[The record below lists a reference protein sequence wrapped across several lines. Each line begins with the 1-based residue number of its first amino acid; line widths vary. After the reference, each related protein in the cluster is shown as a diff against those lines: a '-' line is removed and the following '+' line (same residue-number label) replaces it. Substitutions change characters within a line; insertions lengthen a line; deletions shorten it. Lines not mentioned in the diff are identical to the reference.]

1 MTLGTPE
8 QSPGAIRVPPDV
20 LIAFV
25 AKLFAAQ
32 GCPEDDAREIA
43 SGLVEA
49 DLRGVWSHGVA
60 RVPGYL
66 SRYRAGVMNPRPQ
79 VKFETEAASAV
90 HVDGDN
96 GSGLVVAPKA
106 MEAAI
111 ALAQANGI
119 GMAGVANSNHF
130 GAAAR
135 YAEMA
140 ARAFCIGMVFTNS
153 SPALAPWGGAK
164 PFLGTSPLAFAA
176 PTPEGKTFVLD
187 MAMSRI
193 ARGKLKFAAARGESV
208 PEGYALD
215 KDGRP
220 TTDGAAAFSGTM
232 LPFGEHKGAALS
244 WMMEIMGGVL
254 TGAAFGGAV
263 ANPFTGLDRPADT
276 GHTMIAIRADIF
288 MPRAAF
294 GNRIGTLDDRAKALP
309 RAHGFDEIMSPGEP
323 EARRRA
329 QNERDGVPLPK
340 AVVDDL
346 AAEGARAGIDVPLP
360 R

>member
-1 MTLGTPE
+1 MALGTPE
-8 QSPGAIRVPPDV
+8 QSPGAIRVPAET
-20 LIAFV
+20 LIEFV
-25 AKLFAAQ
+25 AKLFAAE
-32 GCPEDDAREIA
+32 GCPTEDAREIA

-66 SRYRAGVMNPRPQ
+66 ARYRAGVMNPRPEIK
-79 VKFETEAASAV
+79 VKPVAGSVA

-96 GSGLVVAPKA
+96 GSGLVVAPQA
-106 MEAAI
+106 MRAAI
-111 ALAQANGI
+111 GLAKANGI
-119 GMAGVANSNHF
+119 GLAGVSSSNHF

-140 ARAFCIGMVFTNS
+140 ARDGCIGMVFTNA
-153 SPALAPWGGAK
+153 SPALPPWGAAK

-176 PTPEGKTFVLD
+176 PTPDGKTFVID

-215 KDGRP
+215 KQGRP
-220 TTDGAAAFSGTM
+220 TTDGAAAFGGTM

-244 WMMEIMGGVL
+244 WMMEVMGGVL
-254 TGAAFGGAV
+254 TGAAFGGDV
-263 ANPFTGLDRPADT
+263 ANPFTGLDRPART
-276 GHTMIAIRADIF
+276 GHAMIAIRADVF
-288 MPRAAF
+288 APMVAF
-294 GNRIGTLDDRAKALP
+294 GDRIGALDERAKALP
-309 RAHGFDEIMSPGEP
+309 KAAGFDEIMSPGEP

-329 QNERDGVPLPK
+329 QNERDGVPLAK
-340 AVVDDL
+340 AVADDL
-346 AAEGARAGIDVPLP
+346 VTEAGRAGIDAPF
-360 R
+360 

>member
-1 MTLGTPE
+1 MALGTPE
-8 QSPGAIRVPPDV
+8 QSPGAIRVSAEA
-20 LIAFV
+20 LTAFV
-25 AKLFAAQ
+25 AKLFVAI
-32 GCPEDDAREIA
+32 GCPDADAQQIA
-43 SGLVEA
+43 AGLVEA

-66 SRYRAGVMNPRPQ
+66 GRYRAGVMNPRPEI
-79 VKFETEAASAV
+79 KISYDATAAAF
-90 HVDGDN
+90 VDGDN
-96 GSGLVVAPKA
+96 GSGLVVAPRA
-106 MEAAI
+106 MGVAI
-111 ALAQANGI
+111 ALAQAHGI
-119 GMAGVANSNHF
+119 GIAGVAFSNHF

-140 ARAFCIGMVFTNS
+140 ARDFCIGMVFTNA
-153 SPALAPWGGAK
+153 SPALPPWGGAA

-176 PTPEGKTFVLD
+176 PTPEGKTFVID

-220 TTDGAAAFSGTM
+220 TTDGAAAFGGTM

-244 WMMEIMGGVL
+244 WMMEVMAGVL
-254 TGAAFGGAV
+254 TGAAFGGQV
-263 ANPFTGLDRPADT
+263 ANPFTGLDRPAET
-276 GHTMIAIRADIF
+276 GHTMIAIRADVF
-288 MPRAAF
+288 MPRAAY
-294 GNRIGTLDDRAKALP
+294 RIRMGQLDDRAKAVP
-309 RAHGFDEIMSPGEP
+309 RAAGFDEIQSPGEP

-340 AVVDDL
+340 TVVDDL
-346 AAEGARAGIDVPLP
+346 VAEAEKAGIAAPF
-360 R
+360 

>member
-1 MTLGTPE
+1 MALGTPE
-8 QSPGAIRVPPDV
+8 QSPGAIRVPADR
-20 LIAFV
+20 LTDFV
-25 AKLFAAQ
+25 ARLFAAE
-32 GCPEDDAREIA
+32 GCPDEDAREIA

-66 SRYRAGVMNPRPQ
+66 GRYRAGVMNPRPDI
-79 VKFETEAASAV
+79 KISYDASAAAY
-90 HVDGDN
+90 VDGDN

-106 MEAAI
+106 MRVAI
-111 ALAQANGI
+111 GLAQGYGI
-119 GMAGVANSNHF
+119 GIAGVAFSNHF

-140 ARAFCIGMVFTNS
+140 AREFCIGMVFTNA
-153 SPALAPWGGAK
+153 SPALPPWGGAK

-176 PTPEGKTFVLD
+176 PTPAGKTFVID

-193 ARGKLKFAAARGESV
+193 ARGKLKFAAARGEAV

-215 KDGRP
+215 KEGRP
-220 TTDGAAAFSGTM
+220 TSDGAAAFGGTM

-244 WMMEIMGGVL
+244 WMMEVMAGVF
-254 TGAAFGGAV
+254 TGAEFGGAV
-263 ANPFTGLDRPADT
+263 ANPFTGLDRPAET
-276 GHTMIAIRADIF
+276 GHTMIAIRADVF
-288 MPRAAF
+288 MPRAAY
-294 GNRIGTLDDRAKALP
+294 RDRMAQLDDRAKAVP
-309 RAHGFDEIMSPGEP
+309 KAAGFDEILSPGEP

-329 QNERDGVPLPK
+329 QNEREGVPLPK

-346 AAEGARAGIDVPLP
+346 KSEAARAGIEVPFAT
-360 R
+360 

>member
-1 MTLGTPE
+1 MALGTPE
-8 QSPGAIRVPPDV
+8 QSPGAIRVSADV
-20 LIAFV
+20 LTDFV
-25 AKLFAAQ
+25 AKLFAAA
-32 GCPEDDAREIA
+32 GCPDEDAQQIA

-66 SRYRAGVMNPRPQ
+66 GRYRAGVMNPRPDI
-79 VKFETEAASAV
+79 KISLDASAAAY
-90 HVDGDN
+90 VDGDN

-106 MEAAI
+106 MRAAI
-111 ALAQANGI
+111 ALAQAHGI
-119 GMAGVANSNHF
+119 GIAGVAFSNHF

-135 YAEMA
+135 YVEMA
-140 ARAFCIGMVFTNS
+140 AREFCIGMVFTNA
-153 SPALAPWGGAK
+153 SPALPPWGGAA

-176 PTPEGKTFVLD
+176 PTPEGKTFVID

-208 PEGYALD
+208 PKGYALD

-244 WMMEIMGGVL
+244 WMMEVMAGVF
-254 TGAAFGGAV
+254 TGAAFGGQV
-263 ANPFTGLDRPADT
+263 ANPFTGLDRPAET
-276 GHTMIAIRADIF
+276 GHTMIAIRADVF

-294 GNRIGTLDDRAKALP
+294 RDRIGQLDDRAKALP
-309 RAHGFDEIMSPGEP
+309 KAAGFDEILSPGEP

-329 QNERDGVPLPK
+329 QNARDGVPLAK

-346 AAEGARAGIDVPLP
+346 AAEAAKAGVAIPF
-360 R
+360 

>member
-1 MTLGTPE
+1 MALGTPE
-8 QSPGAIRVPPDV
+8 QSPGAIRVPAGD
-20 LIAFV
+20 LIDLVARLFV
-25 AKLFAAQ
+25 AER
-32 GCPEDDAREIA
+32 CPDEDAREIA

-66 SRYRAGVMNPRPQ
+66 ARYRAGVMNPVPQ
-79 VKFETEAASAV
+79 IKLDRVAGAAV

-106 MEAAI
+106 MAAAI
-111 ALAQANGI
+111 DLAHDHGI
-119 GMAGVANSNHF
+119 GIAGVRRSNHF
-130 GAAAR
+130 GAAGR

-140 ARAFCIGMVFTNS
+140 ARAGCIGMVFTNS
-153 SPALAPWGGAK
+153 SPALPPWGGAK
-164 PFLGTSPLAFAA
+164 PFLGTSPLAVAA
-176 PTPEGKTFVLD
+176 PTPDGKTFLID

-215 KDGRP
+215 REGRP
-220 TTDGAAAFSGTM
+220 TTDGAAAFGGTM

-244 WMMEIMGGVL
+244 WMMDVIGGVL
-254 TGAAFGGAV
+254 TGAAFGGRV

-276 GHTMIAIRADIF
+276 GHAMVAIRANLF
-288 MPRAAF
+288 MPLEAF
-294 GNRIGTLDDRAKALP
+294 HTRIAELDDRAKALP
-309 RAHGFDEIMSPGEP
+309 RASGFDEIMSPGEP

-329 QNERDGVPLPK
+329 DNEREGVPLPK
-340 AVVDDL
+340 AVIDDL
-346 AAEGARAGIDVPLP
+346 RREAARAGIDLP
-360 R
+360 FAE